1 MTNTIP
7 ASNAATTASSR
18 PPKSAAVVAH
28 LRDLVK
34 SIPECPSLLQG
45 KVRQTKVRRYCGNR
59 QGASRSAPN
68 ASGEI
73 CKIDLTGYWI
83 AEAGFT
89 AEQPIRII
97 PMEHMLIIIPES

>member
-68 ASGEI
+68 ASGEAATTASTVVESVLPNA
-73 CKIDLTGYWI
+73 D
-83 AEAGFT
+83 AGNVYSLKLNKRLL
-89 AEQPIRII
+89 Q
-97 PMEHMLIIIPES
+97 